1 MAAISLTP
9 SLRADYERL
18 FDTCITQAGRR
29 AEVEALTAALL
40 RNKGR
45 YAAASQLSGVPWHFI
60 AVVHNMECSQRMDA
74 HLHNGDPLSRRTFH
88 VPAGRPRTGSPPFR
102 WEESAADALALKGL
116 NDGTD
121 WSLAGTLYQLERYN
135 GFGYRRFHPEVLSP
149 YLWSF
154 SGHYERGKYVAD
166 GTWSDR
172 AVSRQCG
179 SAVLLRRL
187 AEIGELDFGERVPAP
202 GDDAPLVVRY
212 TARPPADPATREAA
226 ETLQRWLNTFA
237 GIFVRLDGH
246 PGKRTSAAYRR
257 VTGHYLPGDP
267 REPRQP
273 R

>member
-18 FDTCITQAGRR
+18 FDTCVTQPGRR
-29 AEVEALTAALL
+29 AELDTLVKALL
-40 RNKGR
+40 KNRGR

-60 AVVHNMECSQRMDA
+60 AVVHNMESSQRMDA
-74 HLHNGDPLSRRTFH
+74 HLHNGDPLTGRTTH

-102 WEESAADALALKGL
+102 WEDSAADALALKGL

-179 SAVLLRRL
+179 AAVLLRRL
-187 AEIGELDFGERVPAP
+187 AEMGEIDFGDRVSPPA
-202 GDDAPLVVRY
+202 GDDPLIVRY
-212 TARPPADPATREAA
+212 VARPPADPATRRTTEW
-226 ETLQRWLNTFA
+226 LQRWLNTFT
-237 GIFVRLDGH
+237 GVFVRVDGH

-267 REPRQP
+267 RGAR
-273 R
+273 